1 MQKMSKKIDNTSVT
15 PSSGNVF
22 ADMGLPN
29 PEERLMKARLARLI
43 NKAIQQRE
51 WTQQQTAE
59 ALGITQPKVSDISRG
74 RLKNFSVERLINFLA
89 QLNHRVVITV
99 QDEQNDLPPEEI
111 VIAATKLEERQ
122 PVLS

>member
-1 MQKMSKKIDNTSVT
+1 MQKMTKERDDTTVT

-29 PEERLMKARLARLI
+29 PEERLMKARLARFI
-43 NKAIQQRE
+43 NKAIQQRG
-51 WTQQQTAE
+51 WTQQHTADV
-59 ALGITQPKVSDISRG
+59 LGITQPKVSDISRG
-74 RLKNFSVERLINFLA
+74 RLKNFSVERLMNFLA

-99 QDEQNDLPPEEI
+99 QDEQNDFPPEEI
-111 VIAATKLEERQ
+111 VIAASALEERQ